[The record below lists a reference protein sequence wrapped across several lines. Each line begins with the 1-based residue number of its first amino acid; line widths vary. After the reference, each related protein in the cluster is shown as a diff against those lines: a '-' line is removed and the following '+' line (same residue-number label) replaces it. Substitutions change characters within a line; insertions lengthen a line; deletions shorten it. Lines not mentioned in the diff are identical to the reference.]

1 MQGIGPD
8 MTKSLGKAPRTRTC
22 YICGRG
28 YGLSSFEIH
37 LKQCKELWVKREE
50 QKPKNERK
58 PLPEDPFL
66 HMSGGGG
73 SGLVGGG
80 QDERGFGSPG
90 GRGKGGSG
98 GGSGGEHLSAAQL
111 EAMNA
116 AAQNSYNDVALF
128 KCDWC
133 GRSFLEEKLKI
144 HNRSCT
150 QEKPARRADQ
160 KVKMGKPE
168 VKLSSPSSGPPLHA
182 SAEPT
187 PPSHR
192 PKTTGS
198 SRHQSHKLQID
209 EIDVSRSSGGGGGL
223 PMHVAGNIGGGLAS
237 QSKSQSHTS
246 PRGQRLPQNQAPRE
260 GGSLSKEEKLHL
272 ALSQLHDLEE
282 ANLLM
287 TRSIN
292 DLKHLI
298 YDLQN
303 D

>member
-1 MQGIGPD
+1 
-8 MTKSLGKAPRTRTC
+8 MTG
-22 YICGRG
+22 
-28 YGLSSFEIH
+28 
-37 LKQCKELWVKREE
+37 
-50 QKPKNERK
+50 
-58 PLPEDPFL
+58 
-66 HMSGGGG
+66 SGGGG
-73 SGLVGGG
+73 GGG
-80 QDERGFGSPG
+80 GGDERGFGSPG
-90 GRGKGGSG
+90 GRGG
-98 GGSGGEHLSAAQL
+98 GGEHLSAAQL

-128 KCDWC
+128 KCEWC

-160 KVKMGKPE
+160 KVKMGKPD
-168 VKLSSPSSGPPLHA
+168 VKLSAPSSGPPLYA
-182 SAEPT
+182 STEPT

-198 SRHQSHKLQID
+198 SRQQSHKVQID
-209 EIDVSRSSGGGGGL
+209 EIDVSRSTGNGSGSGR

-246 PRGQRLPQNQAPRE
+246 PRGQRLPQNHAPRE
-260 GGSLSKEEKLHL
+260 GGSLSKEEKIHL
-272 ALSQLHDLEE
+272 ALTQLHDLEE